1 MSDYKN
7 YFVGSGFPKELTQ
20 EDIETSYNA
29 PSFFEEYEDKDTP
42 ETKVGQTLQEV
53 FRGAKG
59 SVAGVRKFS
68 DTFNLFLGNVLMASG
83 KESVG
88 GQLVKTSRENL
99 KRIQRDIDLNVI
111 GMNDERRASF
121 ATALGGAIPDF
132 AAQIGLA
139 LTAGA
144 PVALTAMTAKEF
156 TGELAE
162 RTTKAKDYNAEKARE
177 NLVSSGLYAAGSAVL
192 EKRLGLEPLVN
203 KIFKGKRPLKAAIKG
218 FFSEGGTEFLQG
230 TLSTALQLKDGYV
243 DWNEIP
249 DEIKQNVV
257 EGAIGGILGG
267 TSSFGFALKNR
278 AVLARKLKERY
289 GVAWGKNADK
299 TSMNVANA
307 LLSEA
312 SAEVVNEL
320 AVTSEMQNYHG
331 RLYNKLYSEAGKQIE
346 GMPFESELDRQEYL
360 SAVSKSVADWTVS
373 ESLKR
378 NIPVEDV
385 LEVANV
391 FMSKEGLRLNGLTEY
406 EKALDKLE
414 TEEWMA
420 KGERDFQK
428 LVDETLSERKA
439 EYEGLKG
446 KARASIDSEVDK
458 LYKDVKAY
466 LSYAKRVNSR
476 KQTRVSDI
484 VKAFMSKNRY
494 KGIGDLVP
502 DKNTGNLTL
511 QTTEE
516 FSKQKNWGARKGKV
530 VSYDTIIEH
539 LIERGVLSEGAMQ
552 NDLIDV
558 LYNDPVIDEK
568 ETFKTE
574 EMAGQMDDL
583 IRLAKIED
591 ADTEK
596 DAKQKIEN
604 YLLSEGVSETK
615 IDEIAKENLPNED
628 AYNVYEY
635 WKKEGSTPLDAYEIA
650 IKEAYADQYGF
661 YEDLLY
667 QESFDVADE
676 NAETAKADINSQ
688 EFKEWSNNAPF
699 YEANKAAEHNFK
711 TGEPLVAEVFH
722 GTQRADR
729 VGDTFLPSRATS
741 GPMAFSTD
749 TRFIAENYAED
760 KNDTSIYNE
769 TEGDFYKYYKVK
781 IPNHDPV
788 TLDRLW
794 DILPYTKKKEVR
806 EKAPHIT
813 LDDNGEN
820 VVYNEKETH
829 GNGGYYI
836 EGNQNPINA
845 LVEAWPNAGYFFDEM
860 EKFQKVLELA
870 GLGEYEI
877 QYIDPYAS
885 YPKVYELY
893 VEMQNPLVTSDIPK
907 KVMTALKRESKKQS
921 REVSGLGTDAW
932 DKNTRD
938 PIEWINNLNE
948 DDTSVWT
955 SIPDWVTNTLKK
967 LGYDGIV
974 DKGGKSGGYGH
985 NVFVPFESQQYKSV
999 YNKGNFSKF
1008 NPSIYFQD
1016 VKGKFNKS
1024 TRIITLTK
1032 KADYSTLPHEFAHYF
1047 LQDALDYANSGLAS
1061 DEYVESLK
1069 QTLKDFNGKIKEGVS
1084 ATKATHEFFARQYE
1098 RYLYENKAD
1107 NEAVKQVFDTYEK
1120 FLKKCYN
1127 NANIP
1132 GSAPL
1137 SDAQVKFFNEHIR
1150 GEIPAPVVTPVSV
1163 DELRREEEAEGFE
1176 AENVVREATTENP
1189 AERETETKYVYPEA
1203 VEDEKGKLSRVY
1215 AKTLDILNRES
1226 LKYGV
1231 LHNEDQ
1237 ALMAAKIVEDLETA
1251 RKMIDGEIPMPE
1263 GLLRTALMI
1272 AYEESVKETDFAE
1285 YNRVRR
1291 KHSLEQTRRGQEI
1304 QAEKLGE
1311 NDITDV
1317 GYWLNNAENLRAE
1330 KAAKEFK
1337 RLLKKEDYKK
1347 SPTKAL
1353 YDYIKEKVAQYA
1365 KEIKNGASIQEV
1377 TDKIKND
1384 LGVFYQVDVKETY
1397 DNIYDTVRSI
1407 YDSLMNLT
1415 VSEEEAE
1422 ALNEKILKLKK
1433 HLGEVDL
1440 TKDINADAWQAL
1452 KDVQDAY
1459 NALNPASNLA
1469 LMTSTVGRGAMLSAP
1484 ATYVLNIVS
1493 NAETYLV
1500 EKAVRRIK
1508 FGTKETLVSDRLKK
1522 QYDKQAKEAYN
1533 ISGITLSTAVPEE
1546 IKKPSYQGERVLSF
1560 SGEGKVRELSRF
1572 VEKWV
1577 FKYGL
1582 GYPDMMF
1589 KNAAFIDTVDLLAS
1603 KYAQKRA
1610 DLEGRNAVDIAN
1622 EVFEDATKI
1631 QPKTEIGAEIRKQ
1644 AIQEALIVTFTNNSE
1659 ISKASLKIRNVINS
1673 ATGDA
1678 MLGDIIMPFVKTPAN
1693 VASLGLQYAFGS
1705 AYSVLNIKKIA
1716 EDIRKGEMS
1725 DISRDAI
1732 TYAMRNGLGM
1742 ALAFAVG
1749 SLLDDDDFIP
1759 PYASASMKDRELARL
1774 KNAPYNSIKF
1784 GNSYVSL
1791 DYFGVFAAP
1800 LVGALMAK
1808 RDDNMAS
1815 YLKGAGYQAMQIP
1828 GLKEISSAYKTIET
1842 SVKDSG
1848 QALEDI
1854 KDATVDAIIAR
1865 VVPNALNVVEN
1876 MIDPYFRETRENKML
1891 GRIAPFVLP
1900 EKQFL
1905 AAQGSV
1911 EKTFGDKLR
1920 LFLTGSRAKRAIDN
1934 DLTEE
1939 LTRLNNTG
1947 NGVTLTEVTRSSAFK
1962 NLPMKN
1968 RNEIQRMFI
1977 QGFGSQKGYSEQVE
1991 NLIKTGRYKAMS
2003 DEDKKKEI
2011 NKIRT
2016 KLINKLKKIFVS
2028 DKMAEN

>member
-121 ATALGGAIPDF
+121 ATALGSAIPDF

-278 AVLARKLKERY
+278 AVLANKLKERY

-331 RLYNKLYSEAGKQIE
+331 DLYSKLFDEVGKLIRD
-346 GMPFESELDRQEYL
+346 MPFESELDRQEYL

-420 KGERDFQK
+420 KGARDFQK
-428 LVDETLSERKA
+428 LIDETLSERKA
-439 EYEGLKG
+439 EYYGLKG
-446 KARASIDSEVDK
+446 KAKEAINSEVET
-458 LYKDVKAY
+458 LYKGVKAY
-466 LSYAKRVNSR
+466 LSSSKKVNSR

-484 VKAFMSKNRY
+484 VKAFMSKNGY

-539 LIERGVLSEGAMQ
+539 LIERGILSEGAMQ

-591 ADTEK
+591 DDTEQ

-604 YLLSEGVSETK
+604 YLLSDGSSETK
-615 IDEIAKENLPNED
+615 IDEIAKENLPNEE

-635 WKKEGSTPLDAYEIA
+635 WKREGSSPLDAYEIA
-650 IKEAYADQYGF
+650 IKEAYAENYGF

-860 EKFQKVLELA
+860 A
-870 GLGEYEI
+870 
-877 QYIDPYAS
+877 
-885 YPKVYELY
+885 
-893 VEMQNPLVTSDIPK
+893 
-907 KVMTALKRESKKQS
+907 RSK
-921 REVSGLGTDAW
+921 
-932 DKNTRD
+932 
-938 PIEWINNLNE
+938 
-948 DDTSVWT
+948 
-955 SIPDWVTNTLKK
+955 
-967 LGYDGIV
+967 
-974 DKGGKSGGYGH
+974 
-985 NVFVPFESQQYKSV
+985 
-999 YNKGNFSKF
+999 
-1008 NPSIYFQD
+1008 
-1016 VKGKFNKS
+1016 
-1024 TRIITLTK
+1024 
-1032 KADYSTLPHEFAHYF
+1032 
-1047 LQDALDYANSGLAS
+1047 
-1061 DEYVESLK
+1061 
-1069 QTLKDFNGKIKEGVS
+1069 
-1084 ATKATHEFFARQYE
+1084 
-1098 RYLYENKAD
+1098 
-1107 NEAVKQVFDTYEK
+1107 
-1120 FLKKCYN
+1120 
-1127 NANIP
+1127 
-1132 GSAPL
+1132 
-1137 SDAQVKFFNEHIR
+1137 
-1150 GEIPAPVVTPVSV
+1150 
-1163 DELRREEEAEGFE
+1163 
-1176 AENVVREATTENP
+1176 
-1189 AERETETKYVYPEA
+1189 
-1203 VEDEKGKLSRVY
+1203 
-1215 AKTLDILNRES
+1215 
-1226 LKYGV
+1226 
-1231 LHNEDQ
+1231 
-1237 ALMAAKIVEDLETA
+1237 
-1251 RKMIDGEIPMPE
+1251 
-1263 GLLRTALMI
+1263 
-1272 AYEESVKETDFAE
+1272 
-1285 YNRVRR
+1285 
-1291 KHSLEQTRRGQEI
+1291 
-1304 QAEKLGE
+1304 
-1311 NDITDV
+1311 
-1317 GYWLNNAENLRAE
+1317 
-1330 KAAKEFK
+1330 
-1337 RLLKKEDYKK
+1337 
-1347 SPTKAL
+1347 
-1353 YDYIKEKVAQYA
+1353 
-1365 KEIKNGASIQEV
+1365 
-1377 TDKIKND
+1377 
-1384 LGVFYQVDVKETY
+1384 
-1397 DNIYDTVRSI
+1397 
-1407 YDSLMNLT
+1407 
-1415 VSEEEAE
+1415 
-1422 ALNEKILKLKK
+1422 
-1433 HLGEVDL
+1433 
-1440 TKDINADAWQAL
+1440 
-1452 KDVQDAY
+1452 
-1459 NALNPASNLA
+1459 
-1469 LMTSTVGRGAMLSAP
+1469 
-1484 ATYVLNIVS
+1484 
-1493 NAETYLV
+1493 
-1500 EKAVRRIK
+1500 
-1508 FGTKETLVSDRLKK
+1508 
-1522 QYDKQAKEAYN
+1522 
-1533 ISGITLSTAVPEE
+1533 
-1546 IKKPSYQGERVLSF
+1546 
-1560 SGEGKVRELSRF
+1560 
-1572 VEKWV
+1572 
-1577 FKYGL
+1577 
-1582 GYPDMMF
+1582 
-1589 KNAAFIDTVDLLAS
+1589 
-1603 KYAQKRA
+1603 
-1610 DLEGRNAVDIAN
+1610 
-1622 EVFEDATKI
+1622 
-1631 QPKTEIGAEIRKQ
+1631 
-1644 AIQEALIVTFTNNSE
+1644 
-1659 ISKASLKIRNVINS
+1659 
-1673 ATGDA
+1673 
-1678 MLGDIIMPFVKTPAN
+1678 
-1693 VASLGLQYAFGS
+1693 
-1705 AYSVLNIKKIA
+1705 
-1716 EDIRKGEMS
+1716 
-1725 DISRDAI
+1725 
-1732 TYAMRNGLGM
+1732 
-1742 ALAFAVG
+1742 
-1749 SLLDDDDFIP
+1749 
-1759 PYASASMKDRELARL
+1759 
-1774 KNAPYNSIKF
+1774 
-1784 GNSYVSL
+1784 
-1791 DYFGVFAAP
+1791 
-1800 LVGALMAK
+1800 
-1808 RDDNMAS
+1808 
-1815 YLKGAGYQAMQIP
+1815 
-1828 GLKEISSAYKTIET
+1828 
-1842 SVKDSG
+1842 
-1848 QALEDI
+1848 
-1854 KDATVDAIIAR
+1854 
-1865 VVPNALNVVEN
+1865 
-1876 MIDPYFRETRENKML
+1876 
-1891 GRIAPFVLP
+1891 
-1900 EKQFL
+1900 
-1905 AAQGSV
+1905 
-1911 EKTFGDKLR
+1911 
-1920 LFLTGSRAKRAIDN
+1920 
-1934 DLTEE
+1934 
-1939 LTRLNNTG
+1939 
-1947 NGVTLTEVTRSSAFK
+1947 
-1962 NLPMKN
+1962 
-1968 RNEIQRMFI
+1968 
-1977 QGFGSQKGYSEQVE
+1977 
-1991 NLIKTGRYKAMS
+1991 
-2003 DEDKKKEI
+2003 
-2011 NKIRT
+2011 
-2016 KLINKLKKIFVS
+2016 
-2028 DKMAEN
+2028 

>member
-59 SVAGVRKFS
+59 SVAGVRKFG

-83 KESVG
+83 NESVG

-111 GMNDERRASF
+111 GMNDERRSSF

-132 AAQIGLA
+132 VAQIGLA

-177 NLVSSGLYAAGSAVL
+177 NLVSSGFYAAGSAVL
-192 EKRLGLEPLVN
+192 EKRLGLDPLVN

-249 DEIKQNVV
+249 QEIKQNVI

-278 AVLARKLKERY
+278 AVLAKKLKERY
-289 GVAWGKNADK
+289 GDAWGKNADK
-299 TSMNVANA
+299 ASMNVANA

-331 RLYNKLYSEAGKQIE
+331 RLYNKLYSEVGKQIE

-373 ESLKR
+373 EALKR

-391 FMSKEGLRLNGLTEY
+391 FMSKEGLRLKGLTEY

-428 LVDETLSERKA
+428 LVEETLSERKA

-446 KARASIDSEVDK
+446 KARASIDSDVEK
-458 LYKDVKAY
+458 LYKDIKNY
-466 LSYAKRVNSR
+466 LSSSKRVNSR
-476 KQTRVSDI
+476 KQTHVSDI
-484 VKAFMSKNRY
+484 VKSFMSKNGY
-494 KGIGDLVP
+494 KGIGDLIP

-511 QTTEE
+511 LTTEE

-530 VSYDTIIEH
+530 VSYDRIIEH
-539 LIERGVLSEGAMQ
+539 LIERGVLSEGATQ

-558 LYNDPVIDEK
+558 LYNDPVIEGKEK
-568 ETFKTE
+568 FKTE
-574 EMAGQMDDL
+574 EMAEQMDDL

-591 ADTEK
+591 ADSEQ

-604 YLLSEGVSETK
+604 YLLSEGASETK
-615 IDEIAKENLPNED
+615 IDNIAKETLPNED
-628 AYNVYEY
+628 AYSVYEY
-635 WKKEGSTPLDAYEIA
+635 WKREGSAPLDAYEIA
-650 IKEAYADQYGF
+650 IKEAYAGQYGF
-661 YEDLLY
+661 YEDLFY
-667 QESFDVADE
+667 QESFNVADE
-676 NAETAKADINSQ
+676 NARLDDIYPEYEGGTININGQERTVYNSNGERIAKSAEALQNFYKWFGDSKVVDEQGRPLVVYHGTSAEFDTFRKGNIFTTDNQEVASEYGSLGAMPLYIKLENPLIVDAYGQSFGEIYNAEGMKKAYKDLTEEDYKKLADIFFDGDIK
-688 EFKEWSNNAPF
+688 EAKEWYPQNEQGAVNLARA
-699 YEANKAAEHNFK
+699 Y
-711 TGEPLVAEVFH
+711 GEKP
-722 GTQRADR
+722 
-729 VGDTFLPSRATS
+729 RATNEW
-741 GPMAFSTD
+741 A
-749 TRFIAENYAED
+749 NYA
-760 KNDTSIYNE
+760 
-769 TEGDFYKYYKVK
+769 
-781 IPNHDPV
+781 
-788 TLDRLW
+788 R
-794 DILPYTKKKEVR
+794 KE
-806 EKAPHIT
+806 
-813 LDDNGEN
+813 
-820 VVYNEKETH
+820 
-829 GNGGYYI
+829 
-836 EGNQNPINA
+836 
-845 LVEAWPNAGYFFDEM
+845 
-860 EKFQKVLELA
+860 
-870 GLGEYEI
+870 
-877 QYIDPYAS
+877 
-885 YPKVYELY
+885 
-893 VEMQNPLVTSDIPK
+893 
-907 KVMTALKRESKKQS
+907 
-921 REVSGLGTDAW
+921 
-932 DKNTRD
+932 
-938 PIEWINNLNE
+938 
-948 DDTSVWT
+948 
-955 SIPDWVTNTLKK
+955 
-967 LGYDGIV
+967 GYDGVIIKDVNDTV
-974 DKGGKSGGYGH
+974 DISNIRATDY
-985 NVFVPFESQQYKSV
+985 VA
-999 YNKGNFSKF
+999 F
-1008 NPSIYFQD
+1008 NPNQIKSTSNRGAYSESENIYKQD
-1016 VKGKFNKS
+1016 IKGTFNKS

-1069 QTLKDFNGKIKEGVS
+1069 QTLKDFNGRIKEGVS

-1107 NEAVKQVFDTYEK
+1107 NEAVKNVFDTYEK

-1163 DELRREEEAEGFE
+1163 DELRREEEAERFE
-1176 AENVVREATTENP
+1176 MENVAEEATTEKP
-1189 AERETETKYVYPEA
+1189 AEKETETKYVYPEA
-1203 VEDEKGKLSRVY
+1203 VEDEKGKVSRVY

-1272 AYEESVKETDFAE
+1272 AYEESVKETDFDE

-1304 QAEKLGE
+1304 QAEKIGE

-1317 GYWLNNAENLRAE
+1317 GYWLNNAEDLRAE
-1330 KAAKEFK
+1330 RAAKEFK

-1353 YDYIKEKVAQYA
+1353 YDYIDEKVAQYA
-1365 KEIKNGASIQEV
+1365 KEIENGASIQEV

-1397 DNIYDTVRSI
+1397 NNVYDTVRSV
-1407 YDSLMNLT
+1407 YDGMMNLT
-1415 VSEEEAE
+1415 VSEEEAK

-1459 NALNPASNLA
+1459 NALNPSSNLA

-1508 FGTKETLVSDRLKK
+1508 FGTKETLVSDELKK
-1522 QYDKQAKEAYN
+1522 KYDKQAKEAYN

-1546 IKKPSYQGERVLSF
+1546 IKKPSYQGERVLS
-1560 SGEGKVRELSRF
+1560 SAGEGKVRELSRF

-1582 GYPDMMF
+1582 GYPDMVF

-1603 KYAQKRA
+1603 KYAKKRA
-1610 DLEGRNAVDIAN
+1610 ELEGRNAVDIAN

-1678 MLGDIIMPFVKTPAN
+1678 MLGDILMPFVKTPAN

-1705 AYSVLNIKKIA
+1705 AYSVLNIKTIA
-1716 EDIRKGEMS
+1716 ENIRKGEMS

-1742 ALAFAVG
+1742 ALALAVS
-1749 SLLDDDDFIP
+1749 SLLDDDDYIP

-1808 RDDNMAS
+1808 RDDNIAS
-1815 YLKGAGYQAMQIP
+1815 YLKGTGYQAMQIP
-1828 GLKEISSAYKTIET
+1828 GLKEISSAYKTMET
-1842 SVKDSG
+1842 SAKDSG

-1865 VVPNALNVVEN
+1865 VVPNALTVVEN

-1905 AAQGSV
+1905 AAKGSV

-1934 DLTEE
+1934 DMTKE
-1939 LTRLNNTG
+1939 LSRLNATG
-1947 NGVTLTEVTRSSAFK
+1947 NGVTLTEVTRSYAFK
-1962 NLPMKN
+1962 NLPIKN